1 MSKVLPTLTSV
12 CTYSCTHLDGI
23 WHAWKM
29 AWISLTWASKTTQG
43 AAIAKVFAA
52 SSLGFRN
59 GGRTNGITFWGTA
72 FRMTSQMFVL
82 LGLLGILS
90 GVNSAFCCMYHR
102 TPHPR
107 IIFPTTTSLS
117 NQTTIGSSMW
127 RLFMLAKGCFKDQSL
142 RLLRRADFTSLHHD
156 PDWRLAIWAPDQ
168 QMTGLNPLCYVSRN
182 VHWKLSARSAG
193 VQMPMG
199 FNFGKGMA
207 CPLRNVLVFACFGP
221 YFHFRK
227 DT

>member
-1 MSKVLPTLTSV
+1 
-12 CTYSCTHLDGI
+12 
-23 WHAWKM
+23 
-29 AWISLTWASKTTQG
+29 
-43 AAIAKVFAA
+43 
-52 SSLGFRN
+52 
-59 GGRTNGITFWGTA
+59 
-72 FRMTSQMFVL
+72 MFVL

-90 GVNSAFCCMYHR
+90 RVNSAFCCMYHR
-102 TPHPR
+102 TPHSR

-193 VQMPMG
+193 VQMSMG
-199 FNFGKGMA
+199 FNFGQGMA
-207 CPLRNVLVFACFGP
+207 CPLRNVLVFACGP
-221 YFHFRK
+221 KTVPVKRTFLNIAIVGWSGVGWGGMLTFLVLRTWYIAMLLRSLGSFTTLHVA
-227 DT
+227 TLLMGLGGVGWGGGAC